1 MRAFSFVFLV
11 VPACGRVT
19 AEWRKPPA
27 RLPAGLEGL
36 RVHAQPRPAGCRR
49 VPSAPPENEKARLVR
64 AFSFVFLVVPACG
77 RVTHRCCAP
86 LREIRDC
93 IRPRLRYRGGMRS

>member
-1 MRAFSFVFLV
+1 MRAFSFVFPF
-11 VPACGRVT
+11 VPVCGRVT

-49 VPSAPPENEKARLVR
+49 VPSAPPKNEEAHLVR
-64 AFSFVFLVVPACG
+64 ASSFASSGYAPA
-77 RVTHRCCAP
+77 VAS

-93 IRPRLRYRGGMRS
+93 ILPRLRYRGGKRS

>member
-1 MRAFSFVFLV
+1 MRAFSFAFPF
-11 VPACGRVT
+11 VPACGRVI

-49 VPSAPPENEKARLVR
+49 VPSAPPENEKARLAR
-64 AFSFVFLVVPACG
+64 AFSFASPIRAS
-77 RVTHRCCAP
+77 

-93 IRPRLRYRGGMRS
+93 IRPRLRYRGGMRT